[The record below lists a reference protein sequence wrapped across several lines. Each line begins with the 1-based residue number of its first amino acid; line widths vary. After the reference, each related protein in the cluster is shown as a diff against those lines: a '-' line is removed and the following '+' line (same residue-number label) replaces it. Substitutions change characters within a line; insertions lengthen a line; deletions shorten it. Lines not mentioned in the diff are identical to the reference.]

1 MSEIEGKAQII
12 ASQLMRARNAI
23 GLSSV
28 EASNRLNI
36 DDVILNAWEE
46 GREFPDAEEL
56 YEIATVYR
64 RPIVYFYEE
73 TKEERMPLDLRM
85 GKGTPGYINSKIREG
100 LRQFEQ
106 YCELQWELE
115 EVMNKKRT
123 VDVVSATLDDD
134 LESLAST
141 IREKLEYFGGRRN
154 NFKRLRRIFNE
165 HGIKVFGLSL
175 PEEIDGASLWHE
187 TYGPAILINITFSQ
201 PRTFFTLAHEYSH
214 LMLFAKD
221 KAESS
226 VLCDLNDELK
236 VERFCNRFASAFLIP
251 IQEFKT
257 YLHERYLNV
266 ANFYDIN
273 VLSDIAHDFK
283 VSRHVVAIRLEELG
297 VVDKGFYWKI
307 KDQLKEVKPPFTR
320 RGKEWKRKKEKIF
333 GEYYTN
339 LALDAYKLGNLTNA
353 SLSKHMDLRL
363 SQLGELLKAE
373 SVN

>member
-1 MSEIEGKAQII
+1 
-12 ASQLMRARNAI
+12 
-23 GLSSV
+23 
-28 EASNRLNI
+28 
-36 DDVILNAWEE
+36 
-46 GREFPDAEEL
+46 
-56 YEIATVYR
+56 
-64 RPIVYFYEE
+64 
-73 TKEERMPLDLRM
+73 
-85 GKGTPGYINSKIREG
+85 
-100 LRQFEQ
+100 
-106 YCELQWELE
+106 
-115 EVMNKKRT
+115 
-123 VDVVSATLDDD
+123 
-134 LESLAST
+134 
-141 IREKLEYFGGRRN
+141 
-154 NFKRLRRIFNE
+154 
-165 HGIKVFGLSL
+165 
-175 PEEIDGASLWHE
+175 
-187 TYGPAILINITFSQ
+187 
-201 PRTFFTLAHEYSH
+201 
-214 LMLFAKD
+214 MLFAKD